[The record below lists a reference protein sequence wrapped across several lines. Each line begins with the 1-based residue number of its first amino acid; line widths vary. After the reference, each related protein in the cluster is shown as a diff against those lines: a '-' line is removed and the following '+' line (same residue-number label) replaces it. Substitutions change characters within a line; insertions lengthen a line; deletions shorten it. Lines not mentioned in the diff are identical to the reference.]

1 MQPNQTSV
9 TIEAVREAE
18 AVVHRYVDPSPLVRS
33 YAMEKELGLPASRRV
48 WFKDYGWT
56 PSGSFKVMGALNWV
70 HAHRAQLERRPVTA
84 HSSGNFASGL
94 AYACREFQRRAII
107 VMPDNAPR
115 IKFELTR
122 AFGAEVQ
129 TYDIA
134 HDHETGERDRLAKEI
149 AEREQAIQ
157 ASPYDDPAVIAGN
170 GVGGLEI
177 VERLQGYG
185 RSLSHFV
192 CPVSGGG
199 LMAGHLLALGDAFPR
214 ASFWAVEPE
223 KANDFQQSLLAGTIT
238 TLARPESICDGLLS
252 YSVGQYNWPILQRY
266 VCGCLAVEDRATQLA
281 MSWIYDHHGLR
292 CEPSGAIAVAALLQG
307 ELDVSGDGD
316 VVVVISGR
324 NIDDDRFLSYRREV
338 EPTASFFAS

>member
-1 MQPNQTSV
+1 MQSNQVTV
-9 TIEAVREAE
+9 TIEAVHEAE
-18 AVVHRYVDPSPLVRS
+18 PVVHRYVDPSPLVRS

-70 HAHRAQLERRPVTA
+70 HAHRVQLERRPVTA

-115 IKFELTR
+115 VKFELTR

-134 HDHETGERDRLAKEI
+134 RDHETGERDRLAKQI
-149 AEREQAIQ
+149 AEREQALL

-177 VERLQGYG
+177 VERLRSYG

-199 LMAGHLLALGDAFPR
+199 LMAGHLLALGEAFPQ
-214 ASFWAVEPE
+214 AGYWAVEPE
-223 KANDFQQSLLAGTIT
+223 KADDFQQSLRAGTIT
-238 TLARPESICDGLLS
+238 TISRPESICDGLLS
-252 YSVGQYNWPILQRY
+252 YSVGQHNWPILQRY
-266 VCGCLAVEDRATQLA
+266 VRDGLVVEDRATQTA
-281 MSWIYDHHGLR
+281 MRWIYDHHGLR
-292 CEPSGAIAVAALLQG
+292 CEPSGAIAIAALLHG
-307 ELDVSGDGD
+307 KPDVTGDGD
-316 VVVVISGR
+316 IVVIISGR
-324 NIDDDRFLSYRREV
+324 NIDDDRFLGYCRDSESS
-338 EPTASFFAS
+338 ASLASP